1 MTCQPNTDIA
11 VMQIVF
17 IWGRAEVAGLTTT
30 QHDQGIRVYNQGL
43 MDLLSTAARI
53 CMSDPAQAGFIART
67 AGSQR
72 RAARTR
78 ERWEKQGTHVPPL
91 LIISVTSECNLHCKG
106 CYARARHRDPAAG
119 PGPGAPGAPGES
131 DEPANAGAGTDV
143 AGVAAAATTATVAA
157 GAGGRDMDDATLRA
171 VLDDASKLGISVA
184 LLAGGEPLTRT
195 GLLDIVS
202 EYPDILFP
210 IFTNGLLIDD
220 NVAARLR
227 RQRNTIPVLSL
238 EGNQEITD
246 DRRGSGVWSRVRGAA
261 QALRRARVFF
271 GSSFTVRSDTL
282 DALTDERFIAE
293 MIGLG
298 CRLFFFVE
306 YVPVQP
312 GTESW
317 ELTQDQRL
325 ELARRVEAL
334 RSSTPALYVSFPGDE
349 EATGGCLAAGR
360 GFVHISARG
369 DVEPCPFAP
378 YSDSSICG
386 VPLRDALRSPL
397 LEAIRADHD
406 RFGDTSGGC
415 ALWRRREQVQAL
427 LESHDREQNQA

>member
-1 MTCQPNTDIA
+1 
-11 VMQIVF
+11 
-17 IWGRAEVAGLTTT
+17 LTSI
-30 QHDQGIRVYNQGL
+30 QHDQGIGVYNQGL

-53 CMSDPAQAGFIART
+53 CISDPAQAGFIARS

-72 RAARTR
+72 RAAKTR
-78 ERWEKQGTHVPPL
+78 ERWEEQGTHVPPFV
-91 LIISVTSECNLHCKG
+91 IISVTSECNLRCKG
-106 CYARARHRDPAAG
+106 CYARAQHRDL
-119 PGPGAPGAPGES
+119 APGVPLEPVKRGGTGVGADITGIATAP
-131 DEPANAGAGTDV
+131 A
-143 AGVAAAATTATVAA
+143 VAA
-157 GAGGRDMDDATLRA
+157 GAACRDMDDATLRA
-171 VLDDASKLGISVA
+171 VLDDAGELGISVA
-184 LLAGGEPLTRT
+184 LLAGGEPLTRP

-202 EYPDILFP
+202 EYPDMLFP

-220 NVAARLR
+220 DVAARLR
-227 RQRNTIPVLSL
+227 RQRNTIPVLSI

-246 DRRGSGVWSRVRGAA
+246 DRRGAGVWTRVRGAA
-261 QALRRARVFF
+261 RALRRARVFF

-360 GFVHISARG
+360 GFVHISSRG

-378 YSDSSICG
+378 YSDSSVRG
-386 VPLRDALRSPL
+386 TPLRDALKSPL

-406 RFGDTSGGC
+406 QFGDTSGGC

-427 LESHDREQNQA
+427 LESRNREQVRE

>member
-1 MTCQPNTDIA
+1 
-11 VMQIVF
+11 
-17 IWGRAEVAGLTTT
+17 
-30 QHDQGIRVYNQGL
+30 
-43 MDLLSTAARI
+43 
-53 CMSDPAQAGFIART
+53 
-67 AGSQR
+67 
-72 RAARTR
+72 
-78 ERWEKQGTHVPPL
+78 
-91 LIISVTSECNLHCKG
+91 
-106 CYARARHRDPAAG
+106 
-119 PGPGAPGAPGES
+119 
-131 DEPANAGAGTDV
+131 
-143 AGVAAAATTATVAA
+143 
-157 GAGGRDMDDATLRA
+157 MDDATLRA

-220 NVAARLR
+220 SVAARLR

-282 DALTDERFIAE
+282 DALTDEQFIAE

-317 ELTQDQRL
+317 ELTQGQRL

-360 GFVHISARG
+360 GFIHISAQG
-369 DVEPCPFAP
+369 NVEPCPFAP
-378 YSDSSICG
+378 YSDSSVRG
-386 VPLRDALRSPL
+386 TPLRDALRSPL
-397 LEAIRADHD
+397 LEAIRAHHD

-415 ALWRRREQVQAL
+415 ALWRQREQVQAL
-427 LESHDREQNQA
+427 LESHDREPIGQ

>member
-1 MTCQPNTDIA
+1 MTSI
-11 VMQIVF
+11 
-17 IWGRAEVAGLTTT
+17 
-30 QHDQGIRVYNQGL
+30 QHDQGVRVYNQGL

-53 CMSDPAQAGFIART
+53 CISDPAQAGFIART

-78 ERWEKQGTHVPPL
+78 ERWEEQGTHVPPFV
-91 LIISVTSECNLHCKG
+91 IISVTSECNLHCKG
-106 CYARARHRDPAAG
+106 CYARAQHRDLAS
-119 PGPGAPGAPGES
+119 GAPGVPAES
-131 DEPANAGAGTDV
+131 DERGNAGVGTDIT
-143 AGVAAAATTATVAA
+143 GVAAAAAVAV
-157 GAGGRDMDDATLRA
+157 GAGGRDIDDATLRA
-171 VLDDASKLGISVA
+171 VLDDAGELGISVA
-184 LLAGGEPLTRT
+184 LLAGGEPLTRP

-227 RQRNTIPVLSL
+227 RQKNTIPVLSL

-282 DALTDERFIAE
+282 DALTDERFIRE
-293 MIGLG
+293 MIGVG

-334 RSSTPALYVSFPGDE
+334 RSSTSALFVSFPGDE
-349 EATGGCLAAGR
+349 DATGGCLAAGR

-378 YSDSSICG
+378 YSDSSVCG
-386 VPLRDALRSPL
+386 ASLRDALKSPL
-397 LEAIRADHD
+397 LEAIRADQE

-427 LESHDREQNQA
+427 LESHDRERIREQQGANQA

>member
-1 MTCQPNTDIA
+1 MTQ
-11 VMQIVF
+11 
-17 IWGRAEVAGLTTT
+17 T

-43 MDLLSTAARI
+43 MDLLSAAARI
-53 CMSDPAQAGFIART
+53 CISDPAQAGFIAR
-67 AGSQR
+67 AASCQR
-72 RAARTR
+72 RAAKTR
-78 ERWEKQGTHVPPL
+78 ERWQEQGTHVPPL
-91 LIISVTSECNLHCKG
+91 LIISVTSECNLNCKG
-106 CYARARHRDPAAG
+106 CYARAQHRDVIGVAPVAPVAPAA
-119 PGPGAPGAPGES
+119 P
-131 DEPANAGAGTDV
+131 
-143 AGVAAAATTATVAA
+143 AAAAAA
-157 GAGGRDMDDATLRA
+157 LAGGRDMDDSTLRA
-171 VLDDASKLGISVA
+171 VLDNASELGISVA
-184 LLAGGEPLTRT
+184 LLAGGEPLTRPK
-195 GLLDIVS
+195 LLDIVS

-210 IFTNGLLIDD
+210 MFTNGLLIDD

-227 RQRNTIPVLSL
+227 RQRNTIPVLSI
-238 EGNQEITD
+238 EGNQETTD

-282 DALTDERFIAE
+282 DALTDQRFIAE

-312 GTESW
+312 GTEGW

-325 ELARRVEAL
+325 ELARRVEVL

-378 YSDSSICG
+378 YSDSSVCG
-386 VPLRDALRSPL
+386 ASLRDALRSPL

-406 RFGDTSGGC
+406 QFGDTSGGC

-427 LESHDREQNQA
+427 LASRNTGQIREQQGATGSEPGSKSGLTMPVGPDILSI

>member
-1 MTCQPNTDIA
+1 MTSI
-11 VMQIVF
+11 
-17 IWGRAEVAGLTTT
+17 

-53 CMSDPAQAGFIART
+53 CISDPAQAGFIARA

-72 RAARTR
+72 RAAKTR
-78 ERWEKQGTHVPPL
+78 ERWEEQGTHVPPL
-91 LIISVTSECNLHCKG
+91 LIISVTSECNLNCKG
-106 CYARARHRDPAAG
+106 CYARAQHRDPEPELG
-119 PGPGAPGAPGES
+119 FGAPGES
-131 DEPANAGAGTDV
+131 CEGGNTGAGPT
-143 AGVAAAATTATVAA
+143 AAASAA
-157 GAGGRDMDDATLRA
+157 DRDMDDATLRA
-171 VLDDASKLGISVA
+171 VLDDARELGISVA
-184 LLAGGEPLTRT
+184 LLAGGEPLTRP

-202 EYPDILFP
+202 EYPDMLFP

-220 NVAARLR
+220 NIAARLR

-246 DRRGSGVWSRVRGAA
+246 GRRGAGVWSRVRGAA

-282 DALTDERFIAE
+282 NALTDERFIAE
-293 MIGLG
+293 MIGFG
-298 CRLFFFVE
+298 CHLFFFVE

-378 YSDSSICG
+378 YSDSSVCG
-386 VPLRDALRSPL
+386 VSLRDALRSPL

-406 RFGDTSGGC
+406 QFGDTSGGC
-415 ALWRRREQVQAL
+415 ALWRRREQVQEL
-427 LESHDREQNQA
+427 LKSRRRE

>member
-1 MTCQPNTDIA
+1 M
-11 VMQIVF
+11 
-17 IWGRAEVAGLTTT
+17 E
-30 QHDQGIRVYNQGL
+30 QGL
-43 MDLLSTAARI
+43 GLE
-53 CMSDPAQAGFIART
+53 PGVGPEP
-67 AGSQR
+67 GSGL
-72 RAARTR
+72 
-78 ERWEKQGTHVPPL
+78 E
-91 LIISVTSECNLHCKG
+91 
-106 CYARARHRDPAAG
+106 
-119 PGPGAPGAPGES
+119 PGPGSAPGMPGTLGAPGVPGES
-131 DEPANAGAGTDV
+131 DERGNAGVGTDV
-143 AGVAAAATTATVAA
+143 TGVAFAAAVSTAAAVAA
-157 GAGGRDMDDATLRA
+157 GPGRRDMDDATLRA
-171 VLDDASKLGISVA
+171 VLDDARQLGISVV
-184 LLAGGEPLTRT
+184 LLAGGEPLTRP

-220 NVAARLR
+220 DVAVRLR

-261 QALRRARVFF
+261 QALHRARVFF

-312 GTESW
+312 GTEGW

-386 VPLRDALRSPL
+386 VPLQDALKSPL

-427 LESHDREQNQA
+427 LESRAREQIREQQGAAASNREQQGANQGANQA

>member
-1 MTCQPNTDIA
+1 MTS
-11 VMQIVF
+11 
-17 IWGRAEVAGLTTT
+17 T

-43 MDLLSTAARI
+43 MDLLSTAASI
-53 CMSDPAQAGFIART
+53 CISDPAQAGFIART

-72 RAARTR
+72 RAAKTR
-78 ERWEKQGTHVPPL
+78 ERWEEQGTHVPPFV
-91 LIISVTSECNLHCKG
+91 IISVTSECNLNCKG
-106 CYARARHRDPAAG
+106 CYARAQHRDLAPG
-119 PGPGAPGAPGES
+119 PGP
-131 DEPANAGAGTDV
+131 
-143 AGVAAAATTATVAA
+143 AAVAA
-157 GAGGRDMDDATLRA
+157 GAACHDMDDATLRA
-171 VLDDASKLGISVA
+171 VLDDAGELGISVA
-184 LLAGGEPLTRT
+184 LLAGGEPLTRP
-195 GLLDIVS
+195 GLLDVVS

-246 DRRGSGVWSRVRGAA
+246 DRRGAGVWSRVRGAS

-271 GSSFTVRSDTL
+271 GSSFTVRSDTM

-298 CRLFFFVE
+298 CRLFFYVE

-317 ELTQDQRL
+317 ELAQDQRL

-360 GFVHISARG
+360 GFIHISARG

-378 YSDSSICG
+378 YSDSSVCG
-386 VPLRDALRSPL
+386 TSLRDALKSPL

-406 RFGDTSGGC
+406 QFGDTSGGC
-415 ALWRRREQVQAL
+415 ALWRRRERVQAL
-427 LESHDREQNQA
+427 LESPNREQVREQQGASQGASQGAIGSKSGLTTPAGPDILSI

>member
-1 MTCQPNTDIA
+1 MTD
-11 VMQIVF
+11 
-17 IWGRAEVAGLTTT
+17 LTSI
-30 QHDQGIRVYNQGL
+30 QHDQGILVYNQGL
-43 MDLLSTAARI
+43 MDLLNTAARI
-53 CMSDPAQAGFIART
+53 CMYDPAQAGFIAR
-67 AGSQR
+67 AAASQR
-72 RAARTR
+72 KAAKTR
-78 ERWEKQGTHVPPL
+78 QHWEEQGTHVPPL
-91 LIISVTSECNLHCKG
+91 LIISVTSECNLNCKG
-106 CYARARHRDPAAG
+106 CYARAQHRDLV
-119 PGPGAPGAPGES
+119 PGSRPGAPGAS
-131 DEPANAGAGTDV
+131 DDGSNAGVGA
-143 AGVAAAATTATVAA
+143 AVAASTA
-157 GAGGRDMDDATLRA
+157 GRDMDDATLRA
-171 VLDDASKLGISVA
+171 VLDDASELGISVA
-184 LLAGGEPLTRT
+184 LLAGGEPLTRP
-195 GLLDIVS
+195 GLLDIAS

-210 IFTNGLLIDD
+210 VFTNGLLIDD
-220 NVAARLR
+220 DVATRMR

-246 DRRGSGVWSRVRGAA
+246 DRRGAGVWSRVRGAA
-261 QALRRARVFF
+261 QALRRARAFF

-282 DALTDERFIAE
+282 DTLTDERFIAE

-298 CRLFFFVE
+298 CHLFFFVE

-317 ELTQDQRL
+317 ELTQDQRS

-369 DVEPCPFAP
+369 DIEPCPFAP
-378 YSDSSICG
+378 YSDASVCG
-386 VPLRDALRSPL
+386 IPLRDALKSPL

-406 RFGDTSGGC
+406 QFGDTSGGC

-427 LESHDREQNQA
+427 LESRDKGT